1 MKKAVISGR
10 NLSLGYQKGD
20 RKKEVLHGL
29 NFDLYPGQLT
39 CLLGSNGVGKTTLVK
54 AIMGRIPVWNG
65 KLLVEGKELSTLNS
79 KELSKLLAVVLT
91 EPIVAGNMTVG
102 QLVSLGRTPYLNWS
116 GYLSA
121 HDKKVVEEALISTQI
136 LEIKDE
142 RLSEISDGQR
152 QKAMIAR
159 ALAQDAPIMIL
170 DEPTAHL
177 DLVNRFEIMQLL
189 HSISQYQN
197 KSILV
202 ITHDLDIALE
212 TSDQLWIMKKEEKL
226 IAGLTEDLIV
236 KGLIDSLFSKE
247 KIHFNSKRGKVEL
260 ENKLAKLDFEGD
272 ESLAFW
278 IQKALGKAN
287 ISEVKSPVKIYENPF
302 FIHYEDLEFS
312 SIQEFVA
319 FLFLGE

>member
-20 RKKEVLHGL
+20 RKREVLHGL
-29 NFDLYPGQLT
+29 NFDLYTGQLT

-79 KELSKLLAVVLT
+79 KDLSKLLAVVLT

-121 HDKKVVEEALISTQI
+121 NDKKVVEEALISTQI

-177 DLVNRFEIMQLL
+177 DLLNRFEIMQLL
-189 HSISQYQN
+189 HS
-197 KSILV
+197 
-202 ITHDLDIALE
+202 
-212 TSDQLWIMKKEEKL
+212 M
-226 IAGLTEDLIV
+226 
-236 KGLIDSLFSKE
+236 LF
-247 KIHFNSKRGKVEL
+247 H
-260 ENKLAKLDFEGD
+260 
-272 ESLAFW
+272 
-278 IQKALGKAN
+278 
-287 ISEVKSPVKIYENPF
+287 
-302 FIHYEDLEFS
+302 
-312 SIQEFVA
+312 
-319 FLFLGE
+319 

>member
-1 MKKAVISGR
+1 MKKSVISGR
-10 NLSLGYQKGD
+10 NLNLGYKKGD
-20 RKKEVLHGL
+20 KKKEVLNGL
-29 NFDLYPGQLT
+29 HFDLYPGQLT
-39 CLLGSNGVGKTTLVK
+39 CLLGANGVGKTTLVK

-65 KLLVEGKELSTLNS
+65 KLLVEGKELSSLNP

-91 EPIVAGNMTVG
+91 ETIVAGNMTVG

-116 GYLSA
+116 GYLSS
-121 HDKKVVEEALISTQI
+121 HDKKVVEKALISTQI

-159 ALAQDAPIMIL
+159 ALAQDASIMIL

-189 HSISQYQN
+189 HSISQTQN
-197 KSILV
+197 KSVLV

-212 TSDQLWIMKKEEKL
+212 TSDQLWIMRKNEKL
-226 IAGLTEDLIV
+226 ISGMTEDLIV
-236 KGLIDSLFSKE
+236 KGQINSLFSQE

-260 ENKLAKLDFEGD
+260 EKPLTELDFEGD

-287 ISEVKSPVKIYENPF
+287 ISQVKSAVKIQENPF
-302 FIHYEDLEFS
+302 YIHYEDLEFS